1 MEKIEEAKIEKES
14 ERYPMFKISKF
25 DSPRKGKRRRRIR
38 DRSKP
43 RVDSTS

>member
-14 ERYPMFKISKF
+14 ERYPMFKTSKF
-25 DSPRKGKRRRRIR
+25 DSPRKGKRRRIR